1 MTVDLIRRPQKLPVS
16 ATKRLREGMTKTKMS
31 IKPLVLLIGIWQ
43 GERESERERQRLHNI
58 LSLYSLYAA
67 QVPVTINGT
76 ISSLNISDSGCARP
90 GITTPNADLCP
101 LDGERVN
108 VTCASSI
115 GYIIRG
121 PGGRMSRNA
130 PLIIN
135 SFILSDSGRYTCS
148 SENDVC
154 GTATDSILISGTG

>member
-1 MTVDLIRRPQKLPVS
+1 MKVK
-16 ATKRLREGMTKTKMS
+16 
-31 IKPLVLLIGIWQ
+31 
-43 GERESERERQRLHNI
+43 ERQRLNNI

-108 VTCASSI
+108 VTCASSG
-115 GYIIRG
+115 GYTIRG

-135 SFILSDSGRYTCS
+135 SFILSDSGTYTCS

>member
-1 MTVDLIRRPQKLPVS
+1 MST
-16 ATKRLREGMTKTKMS
+16 TKKLREGRTKTKKN

-43 GERESERERQRLHNI
+43 GVRESESERERLRLHNI

-76 ISSLNISDSGCARP
+76 IFSLNISDSGCARP

-101 LDGERVN
+101 LDGEKVN
-108 VTCASSI
+108 VTCASSG

-130 PLIIN
+130 PIIIN
-135 SFILSDSGRYTCS
+135 SFILSDSGTYTCS

-154 GTATDSILISGTG
+154 GSATDSILISGTG